1 MIGSNTNQQA
11 SGILLIDDD
20 AISREVLAM
29 MLESH
34 GFQVI
39 SSEDGAEALKMA
51 SAAVPEVIL
60 MDTQM
65 PGLSGV
71 ELIEALRRCCST
83 RPKVRII
90 AISGSDVSEEIKMAS
105 DGFLLKPIQPESLV
119 TLLEARDATEETHGI
134 LSHVSAS
141 SELVDPVETIDL
153 IDPIVL
159 GKLKAMMPAT
169 AVIEIYAAVATDLKT
184 RLDTLNT
191 AMDSR
196 NEAEVRR
203 IAHAIKGGCA
213 MVGLS
218 TATGAAARLETSN
231 LSEAWP
237 KELLQ
242 LHFALSKL
250 QGILGGGLL

>member
-1 MIGSNTNQQA
+1 MVGANTNQQA
-11 SGILLIDDD
+11 HGILLIDDD
-20 AISREVLAM
+20 AISREVLSM
-29 MLESH
+29 MLELH
-34 GFQVI
+34 GFQVL
-39 SSEDGAEALKMA
+39 SSEDGAEALRIA
-51 SAAVPEVIL
+51 SAAAPEVIL

-71 ELIEALRRCCST
+71 ELIQALRQCCGT
-83 RPKVRII
+83 RSKVRII
-90 AISGSDVSEEIKMAS
+90 AISGSDVGEEIKMAS
-105 DGFLLKPIQPESLV
+105 DGFLLKPIQVESLV
-119 TLLEARDATEETHGI
+119 ALLEAKDVTEETHGVVAE
-134 LSHVSAS
+134 VSAS
-141 SELVDPVETIDL
+141 SEPIDAVETADL

-159 GKLKAMMPAT
+159 GKLKAMMPAN
-169 AVIEIYAAVATDLKT
+169 AVIEIYSAVAADLET

-196 NEAEVRR
+196 NQAEVQR

-218 TATGAAARLETSN
+218 SATSAASRLETSN
-231 LSEAWP
+231 LSETWP

-250 QGILGGGLL
+250 QGILGDGLL